1 MRFSIRKLL
10 CLAAF
15 VALAAA
21 WFYGSW
27 RLSIE
32 KPPDK
37 REMPPPDEAISEYRE
52 LLNNL
57 N

>member
-1 MRFSIRKLL
+1 MRLTIRNLL
-10 CLAAF
+10 WLAVF
-15 VALAAA
+15 LALSAA

-27 RLSIE
+27 RLTME
-32 KPPDK
+32 RPADG
-37 REMPPPDEAISEYRE
+37 RNMRPPDEAISEYRE